1 MQPIR
6 PQLQHRL
13 CRLPLATRSY
23 LEPEEQLAPWTKALF
38 SSLLLEQDYMMIR
51 HLLEFVIEDIHRD
64 VKASPPLVDAVDSVA
79 WWLIMDVLSG
89 VWFRPKLIGGR
100 YPALQPGWSCRS
112 IVSSVTSR
120 GLILQRPRR
129 FLFGPVMYDS
139 ADGPWHPCGRT
150 ATIWR
155 HRQQQAQKKLFP
167 HLALAEEV
175 YFGQSASWCQK
186 RHSLW
191 GVNREQSEVLGTSTH
206 PHRCTHM
213 LRQTQTSDRYRS
225 DTLMNSQC

>member
-1 MQPIR
+1 MQLIR
-6 PQLQHRL
+6 PQLQHCL
-13 CRLPLATRSY
+13 CRLPLASRSY

-51 HLLEFVIEDIHRD
+51 HLLKFVTEDIYRD
-64 VKASPPLVDAVDSVA
+64 VKSSPPLVDAVDSVA
-79 WWLIMDVLSG
+79 RWLIMNVLSG
-89 VWFRPKLIGGR
+89 VIQTKINRW
-100 YPALQPGWSCRS
+100 QVSCLATGMNRWRS

-120 GLILQRPRR
+120 GLILQRLRR

-139 ADGPWHPCGRT
+139 ADGPWHPRGRT

-155 HRQQQAQKKLFP
+155 HREQQKQKKLFP

-191 GVNREQSEVLGTSTH
+191 GVNHEQSEVLGTSTH

-213 LRQTQTSDRYRS
+213 LRQTQTSDRY
-225 DTLMNSQC
+225 C